1 MSCLSLLSKISEV
14 SNIFFLQVHILTSK
28 NEQTVN
34 IIFNFVR
41 QLTNY
46 IITYF
51 AQILNILLA

>member
-1 MSCLSLLSKISEV
+1 MSRLSLLSKISEV